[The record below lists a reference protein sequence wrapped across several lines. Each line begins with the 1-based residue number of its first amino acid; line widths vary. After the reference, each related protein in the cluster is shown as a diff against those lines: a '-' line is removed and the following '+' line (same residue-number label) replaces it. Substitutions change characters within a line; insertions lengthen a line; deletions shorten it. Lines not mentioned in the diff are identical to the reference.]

1 MEREIM
7 DAYIDEFINNYEHSQ
22 KYHLPMKLDAIR
34 NLMTEEKA
42 QYGFKA
48 QKPYEMPEDFEY
60 NFRNSV
66 QNYKRNKD
74 NAIKVYK
81 QFLEFLKTKGISA
94 DVTFPPIPVSN
105 SFERLMFIAKY
116 FQEPGKKISEL
127 SNILWVDQRT
137 VKDDIKKLMET
148 DNDNDPLQVCGK
160 KFVIPEID
168 SENDT
173 LKFESTAHPLFLTP
187 NITQLI
193 VTLKGL
199 KEMSKNP
206 LYGNSAKITAA
217 IIWEQLSDYAKKRI
231 PEVLME
237 LLSEDP
243 AWYENLKAPGTT
255 LYYTERACV
264 VENAD
269 TIFCYAKGD
278 SFCMEVLNGD
288 GKGIY
293 TNCHHVRFYD
303 SDNFVFE
310 SDQGKKELSLKNEI
324 RIAQTLEGIN

>member
-1 MEREIM
+1 MEKQLM
-7 DAYIDEFINNYEHSQ
+7 DAYIDEFIEKYEHNQ
-22 KYHLPMKLDAIR
+22 KYHLPMKIDGIQKL
-34 NLMTEEKA
+34 LTEENAK
-42 QYGFKA
+42 YGFKA
-48 QKPYEMPEDFEY
+48 QAHYEEPEYFEY

-81 QFLEFLKTKGISA
+81 QFLEFLKPKGIVV

-116 FQEPGKKISEL
+116 FHEPNKKISDL

-137 VKDDIKKLMET
+137 IKDDIKKLMGI
-148 DNDNDPLQVCGK
+148 DKDPLQVCGK
-160 KFVIPEID
+160 KFEIPEMD
-168 SENDT
+168 SKNDT

-199 KEMSKNP
+199 KEMSENP

-231 PEVLME
+231 PEVLKE
-237 LLSEDP
+237 LLLEDP
-243 AWYENLKAPGTT
+243 SWYENLEKVDNEMFH
-255 LYYTERACV
+255 LERAFSTGT
-264 VENAD
+264 NI
-269 TIFCYAKGD
+269 IFYSIKD
-278 SFCMEVLNGD
+278 RKSFCVEVLD
-288 GKGIY
+288 GADKRIY
-293 TNCHHVRFYD
+293 TNCRTVD
-303 SDNFVFE
+303 LDNSGNF
-310 SDQGKKELSLKNEI
+310 SIMCDQGEKTLSLKNVI
-324 RIAQTLEGIN
+324 QTAYTLDGIH

>member
-1 MEREIM
+1 MEKQIM
-7 DAYIDEFINNYEHSQ
+7 NAYIDEFLGNYEHNQ
-22 KYHLPMKLDAIR
+22 KYHLPMKIDAIR

-42 QYGFKA
+42 KYGFKA
-48 QKPYEMPEDFEY
+48 QDVYEEPEYFNF

-81 QFLEFLKTKGISA
+81 QFLEFLKAKGISA

-116 FQEPGKKISEL
+116 FHKPNEKISEL

-137 VKDDIKKLMET
+137 VKDDIKKLMGI
-148 DNDNDPLQVCGK
+148 DKDPLQVCGK
-160 KFVIPEID
+160 KFEIPEID

-199 KEMSKNP
+199 KEMSENP

-243 AWYENLKAPGTT
+243 AWYENLKNVDNN

-269 TIFCYAKGD
+269 TIFCYAKGEN
-278 SFCMEVLNGD
+278 FCMEVMNGD
-288 GKGIY
+288 DKGIY
-293 TNCHHVRFYD
+293 TNCHHVRFHD
-303 SDNFVFE
+303 SENFEFE
-310 SDQGKKELSLKNEI
+310 SDQGKKKLSLKNEI
-324 RIAQTLEGIN
+324 RISDTLNGIH

>member
-1 MEREIM
+1 MEKRVM
-7 DAYIDEFINNYEHSQ
+7 DEYIKEFLEDYER
-22 KYHLPMKLDAIR
+22 KYNPPMKIAAVR
-34 NLMTEEKA
+34 NLLVGEKQPSFQAQHHYAYTEDLEC
-42 QYGFKA
+42 
-48 QKPYEMPEDFEY
+48 

-81 QFLEFLKTKGISA
+81 MFLEFLRTKGISS

-116 FQEPGKKISEL
+116 FHEPGKKISDL

-137 VKDDIKKLMET
+137 VKDDIKKLMGI
-148 DNDNDPLQVCGK
+148 DNDPLQVCGK
-160 KFVIPEID
+160 KFEIPEID

-199 KEMSKNP
+199 KEMSENP

-217 IIWEQLSDYAKKRI
+217 IIWEQLSEYAKKRI
-231 PEVLME
+231 PEVLKE

-243 AWYENLKAPGTT
+243 AWYENLQNIDQS
-255 LYYTERACV
+255 LFYTERACV

-269 TIFCYAKGD
+269 TIFCYAKGEN
-278 SFCMEVLNGD
+278 FCMEVLDGD
-288 GKGIY
+288 DKGIY
-293 TNCHHVRFYD
+293 TNCHRVRFYD
-303 SDNFVFE
+303 SDNFEFE
-310 SDQGKKELSLKNEI
+310 SDKGKKKLSLKNKI
-324 RIAQTLEGIN
+324 RIAQTLDGIN